1 MEVTSFLTLGKEC
14 GLQGKELLD
23 FVESREKE
31 RKEELRQ
38 QQEIERDERMKER
51 VEREK
56 EREEREKEREERE
69 KERVHEMELA
79 QVMGKG
85 NVAKNIPGNVPNMPV
100 FRADSDELDA
110 YILRFE
116 RHATLQKWPK
126 ELWACAL
133 GNLLTGRAL
142 DVYTRMCAE
151 DASDY
156 ATLKATLLQHFAL
169 TSEGFRKRFREAK
182 RGNTESYTQYAA
194 RLSSYAKRW
203 VDLSGREVSY
213 DTLHELIVMEQILEG
228 CDRSTAM
235 FIKERNPKNLSEMVV
250 LAEQYSSAHGPVAR
264 GPNRNAQQSDKSRKP
279 VYGNNQRQENSS
291 GQKWNPKCYVCGKL
305 GHVAVACPD
314 RKGGFGG
321 KKTDSSRSDTRKQT
335 GGACMV
341 GVCPERSDD
350 DGNSHSNISVG
361 GDMQSVTLQCGHKLP
376 VLSAGCTVGAHMPV
390 CDGMLNGK
398 KVTVLRDT
406 GCSTVV
412 VRTELVHESEYT
424 GESQTCV
431 LIDGTVRSVP
441 VATVEVSCPVYS
453 GTVNALCMTNPIYD
467 VIIGNI
473 SGARKLED
481 ADLERQSDTVTD
493 GEVDVGDPHD
503 DHPAEINEVV
513 FESSI
518 DDQGRTQMTSEPNG
532 EAQGASVETRGMR
545 QRKEKPW
552 RPLGST
558 GGPEITATRE
568 DIIAAQQRDD
578 SLEKLRK
585 LATEGS
591 EPKTIGKG
599 NQVRYFFN
607 NGLLFRE
614 YQSSPQARGQTYT
627 QLVVPTQFRPQVL
640 RLAHDSALAGHLK
653 ARKTMERI
661 WAHFYWPGLQSD
673 VRRYCAS
680 CDPCQRTTPKGKVG
694 KVPVVMP
701 PLIDTCF
708 RRIAVDLIGP
718 LQPVTERGNRYILT
732 IVDLATR
739 YPEAVALPGIEAER
753 VAEALMVVF
762 SRLGVPNEILSDNGT
777 QFVSG
782 VMKEVSRLLGVRQFH
797 TTPYHPMA
805 NGACERFNGTLKQM
819 LRRMCQ
825 ERPRDWDRYLPALL
839 FAYREV
845 PHESLGYSPF
855 ELMYGRA
862 VRGPLTILKEMWS
875 EEIPEEEVKSTY
887 QYVLDLQERL
897 ESTCRVAKTELES
910 SSRKYKKH
918 FDVKAKER
926 RFECGDRVLLLLPT
940 SSNKL
945 LMQWRGPYEVVG
957 KVARHNYSLQVGKK
971 KKTYHA
977 NLMKRYVE
985 RSSEQGDDVTQ
996 RDDQEDSESLPG
1008 RIDDVD
1014 DDDDH
1019 EADETSLMAGNAIQV
1034 IDDNDGDNSDSN
1046 VGISFPCLEQ
1056 TEGVDDVTFGEG
1068 IDASKQAK
1076 METLIHEFADIITD
1090 VPGRTDIIDHT
1101 VELNTR
1107 NHIRS
1112 RPYQVPQALRETIR
1126 EEVDT
1131 MMKMGIIE
1139 KSNSPYASPVV
1150 IVKKKDGKNRFCVD
1164 YRKINAATVIDNE
1177 PIPNMEEII
1186 AEVGGAEIFSK
1197 IDLCKGYWQIP
1208 VREGDRDKTAFVT
1221 PDGQYQFKVLPF
1233 GMVNAPSLFTRM
1245 MRSLLDGIPNV
1256 VHYIDDILIFSS
1268 SWEEHVQD
1276 VRRVL
1281 TALRAAHLTAKPTK
1295 CHFGCNK
1302 VEFLGHMIGEGKIS
1316 PTQEGV
1322 EKVLKAARPTTKKE
1336 VRAFIG
1342 LVAYYRKFIPNMAV
1356 IAAPL
1361 TDLTKNNAPN
1371 KVIWG
1376 DAQETAF
1383 RTLKERVSKYPI
1395 LRLPEGSK
1403 EFILRTDA
1411 SDVGIGAVLMQA
1423 HEDKLFPI
1431 QFASRKL
1438 HARERAY
1445 PIIERECL
1453 AVVWAVKKFA
1463 YYLHGRK
1470 FKLQTDHFPLATLS
1484 KTQMKN
1490 PRVMRWAL
1498 AMQAHQY
1505 HVEVI
1510 KGSDNVGADYLSRCP
1525 EGE

>member
-1 MEVTSFLTLGKEC
+1 M
-14 GLQGKELLD
+14 D
-23 FVESREKE
+23 
-31 RKEELRQ
+31 
-38 QQEIERDERMKER
+38 
-51 VEREK
+51 
-56 EREEREKEREERE
+56 
-69 KERVHEMELA
+69 LA
-79 QVMGKG
+79 QLRGKS
-85 NVAKNIPGNVPNMPV
+85 NVAKNIPNNVPNMPV

-116 RHATLQKWPK
+116 RHATLQKWPP
-126 ELWACAL
+126 EYWACAL

-142 DVYTRMCAE
+142 DVYTRMSAE

-156 ATLKATLLQHFAL
+156 ATLKAMLLQHFAL
-169 TSEGFRKRFREAK
+169 TSEGFRKRFRDAK
-182 RGNTESYTQYAA
+182 RGNAETFLQYSA
-194 RLSSYAKRW
+194 RLTSYAKRW
-203 VDLSGREVSY
+203 VELSGRDVSFE
-213 DTLHELIVMEQILEG
+213 TLLELVVMEQILEG
-228 CDRSTAM
+228 CDRSTAI
-235 FIKERNPKNLSEMVV
+235 FIKERSPKNLSELVEI
-250 LAEQYSSAHGPVAR
+250 AEQYCSAHGPVAR
-264 GPNRNAQQSDKSRKP
+264 GPNRNAQQSGKPQRPADTKPQQGHGYVSMSERKCFICDK
-279 VYGNNQRQENSS
+279 Q
-291 GQKWNPKCYVCGKL
+291 
-305 GHVAVACPD
+305 GHMAMKCPD
-314 RKGGFGG
+314 RGKRGFS
-321 KKTDSSRSDTRKQT
+321 DRRSAPSRSEPSKQT
-335 GGACMV
+335 GSACIV
-341 GVCPERSDD
+341 GVCPEGTVDD
-350 DGNSHSNISVG
+350 SSSQEVYVSVG
-361 GDMQSVTLQCGHKLP
+361 DDMKSVTLQCGHKLP
-376 VLSAGCTVGAHMPV
+376 VVSAGCTVGTGMPV
-390 CDGMLNGK
+390 CEGVLNGK
-398 KVTVLRDT
+398 SVKVLRDT

-412 VRTELVHESEYT
+412 VRANLVDKGHYT
-424 GESQTCV
+424 GECQTCV

-441 VATVEVSCPVYS
+441 VATVEVSCPVFS
-453 GTVNALCMTNPIYD
+453 GKVNALCMTNPVYD

-473 SGARKLED
+473 SGARKPEEAGVGWSAEAAED
-481 ADLERQSDTVTD
+481 DGVDDEEPHVPPDDDSD
-493 GEVDVGDPHD
+493 EDVG
-503 DHPAEINEVV
+503 AEP
-513 FESSI
+513 SI
-518 DDQGRTQMTSEPNG
+518 DDQDTSQPEPDGMTQ
-532 EAQGASVETRGMR
+532 AAAVETRGMR

-552 RPLGST
+552 KPLGST

-568 DIIAAQQRDD
+568 DIIAAQQQDV

-585 LATEGS
+585 IATEGG
-591 EPKTIGKG
+591 EPKTVGKG

-614 YQSSPQARGQTYT
+614 YRSSPQARGQLYT
-627 QLVVPTQFRPQVL
+627 QLVVPTPFRSQVL
-640 RLAHDSALAGHLK
+640 RLAHDSALSGHLK
-653 ARKTMERI
+653 AKKTTERI

-718 LQPVTERGNRYILT
+718 LTPLTERGNRYILT

-739 YPEAVALPGIEAER
+739 YPEAVALPSIEAER

-797 TTPYHPMA
+797 TSPYHPMA

-862 VRGPLTILKEMWS
+862 VRGPLTILKELWS
-875 EEIPEEEVKSTY
+875 EEISEEDVKTTY

-897 ESTCRVAKTELES
+897 ESTCRVAKTELEK

-957 KVARHNYSLQVGKK
+957 KIARNNYSLQIGKK
-971 KKTYHA
+971 RKTFHA
-977 NLMKRYVE
+977 NLMKRYIG
-985 RSSEQGDDVTQ
+985 RSSQERDDDVTQ
-996 RDDQEDSESLPG
+996 
-1008 RIDDVD
+1008 DDVD
-1014 DDDDH
+1014 EVVSEVPSQEQCVDDVTEDDNGIS
-1019 EADETSLMAGNAIQV
+1019 EQSVLTCSAIQV
-1034 IDDNDGDNSDSN
+1034 IDDSDGENGDSV
-1046 VGISFPCLEQ
+1046 VGISFPSLEQ
-1056 TEGVDDVTFGEG
+1056 TEGVNDVKFGEG
-1068 IDASKQAK
+1068 IDDSRRAEIDA
-1076 METLIHEFADIITD
+1076 LIHEFEDVLTD
-1090 VPGRTDIIDHT
+1090 LPGRTDIINHT
-1101 VELNTR
+1101 VELNTQT
-1107 NHIRS
+1107 HIRS
-1112 RPYQVPQALRETIR
+1112 RAYQVPQSLRETIR
-1126 EEVDT
+1126 KEVDT
-1131 MMKMGIIE
+1131 MLKMGIIE

-1164 YRKINAATVIDNE
+1164 YRKLNAATVIDNE

-1186 AEVGGAEIFSK
+1186 GDVGGATVFSK

-1208 VREGDRDKTAFVT
+1208 VKEEDRAKTAFVT
-1221 PDGQYQFKVLPF
+1221 PDGQYEFKVLPF
-1233 GMVNAPSLFTRM
+1233 GMVNAPALFTRM
-1245 MRSLLDGIPNV
+1245 MRNLLEGVPNV
-1256 VHYIDDILIFSS
+1256 VHYIDDILIYST
-1268 SWEEHVQD
+1268 SWEEHVND
-1276 VRRVL
+1276 VRRVFAALRGANL
-1281 TALRAAHLTAKPTK
+1281 TARPTK
-1295 CHFGCNK
+1295 CHIGCTN
-1302 VEFLGHMIGEGKIS
+1302 VEFLGHMVSEGKIQ
-1316 PTQEGV
+1316 PTKEGV
-1322 EKVLKAARPTTKKE
+1322 EKVMSAMRPTTKKE
-1336 VRAFIG
+1336 VRAFVG

-1356 IAAPL
+1356 IATPL
-1361 TDLTKNNAPN
+1361 TDLTKNNVPN
-1371 KVIWG
+1371 KVNWG
-1376 DAQETAF
+1376 DAEEAAF
-1383 RTLKERVSKYPI
+1383 RTLKVRVSKYPI
-1395 LRLPEGSK
+1395 LRLPESTK
-1403 EFILRTDA
+1403 EFVLRTDA
-1411 SDVGIGAVLMQA
+1411 SDVGIGAVLMQN

-1470 FKLQTDHFPLATLS
+1470 FRLQTDHFPLANLS

-1498 AMQAHQY
+1498 AMQAHHY

-1510 KGSDNVGADYLSRCP
+1510 KGSDNIGADYLSRCP
-1525 EGE
+1525 SVE

>member
-1 MEVTSFLTLGKEC
+1 
-14 GLQGKELLD
+14 
-23 FVESREKE
+23 
-31 RKEELRQ
+31 
-38 QQEIERDERMKER
+38 
-51 VEREK
+51 
-56 EREEREKEREERE
+56 
-69 KERVHEMELA
+69 
-79 QVMGKG
+79 
-85 NVAKNIPGNVPNMPV
+85 
-100 FRADSDELDA
+100 
-110 YILRFE
+110 
-116 RHATLQKWPK
+116 
-126 ELWACAL
+126 
-133 GNLLTGRAL
+133 
-142 DVYTRMCAE
+142 
-151 DASDY
+151 
-156 ATLKATLLQHFAL
+156 
-169 TSEGFRKRFREAK
+169 
-182 RGNTESYTQYAA
+182 
-194 RLSSYAKRW
+194 
-203 VDLSGREVSY
+203 
-213 DTLHELIVMEQILEG
+213 MEQILEG
-228 CDRSTAM
+228 CDRSIAV
-235 FIKERNPKNLSEMVV
+235 FIKERCPKNLSELVE
-250 LAEQYSSAHGPVAR
+250 LTEQYSSLHGPVAR
-264 GPNRNAQQSDKSRKP
+264 GPNRNAQQSEKSRKP
-279 VYGNNQRQENSS
+279 AYSNNKRQENNSDA
-291 GQKWNPKCYVCGKL
+291 KWKPRCYICDEL
-305 GHVAVACPD
+305 GHIAIACPD
-314 RKGGFGG
+314 RKGGKFGG
-321 KKTDSSRSDTRKQT
+321 KRADSSRLNTRKQT

-341 GVCPERSDD
+341 GVCPEKSDD
-350 DGNSHSNISVG
+350 DGNSSSSSASVG
-361 GDMQSVTLQCGHKLP
+361 DDVQSVTLQCGHKLP
-376 VLSAGCTVGAHMPV
+376 LLSAGCTVGAQMPV

-398 KVTVLRDT
+398 RVEVLRDT

-412 VRTELVHESEYT
+412 VRADLVNEGQYT

-431 LIDGTVRSVP
+431 LMDGTVRSVP
-441 VATVEVSCPVYS
+441 VATVEVSCPVFS
-453 GTVNALCMTNPIYD
+453 GKVNALCMINPIYD

-473 SGARKLED
+473 SGARKLEA
-481 ADLERQSDTVTD
+481 ADSGPTSESDTD
-493 GEVDVGDPHD
+493 GVDVEVQHVEQPVKVD
-503 DHPAEINEVV
+503 EVV
-513 FESSI
+513 SESSI
-518 DDQGRTQMTSEPNG
+518 DDQGETQMTSEQYG
-532 EAQGASVETRGMR
+532 ETQGASVETRGMR

-552 RPLGST
+552 KPLGST
-558 GGPEITATRE
+558 GGPEITATRK
-568 DIIAAQQRDD
+568 DIIAAQQQDD
-578 SLEKLRK
+578 SLEKLRTI
-585 LATEGS
+585 ASEGGG
-591 EPKTIGKG
+591 PKTVGKG
-599 NQVRYFFN
+599 NQVRYFYN

-614 YQSSPQARGQTYT
+614 YQSSPQARGQMYT
-627 QLVVPTQFRPQVL
+627 QLVVPIQFRSQVL
-640 RLAHDSALAGHLK
+640 RLAHDSALSGHLK
-653 ARKTMERI
+653 AKKTTERI

-739 YPEAVALPGIEAER
+739 YPEAVALPRIEAER

-825 ERPRDWDRYLPALL
+825 ECPRDWDRYLPALL

-862 VRGPLTILKEMWS
+862 VRGPLTILKELWS
-875 EEIPEEEVKSTY
+875 EEIPEEEVKTTY

-897 ESTCRVAKTELES
+897 ESTCRVAKTELER

-918 FDVKAKER
+918 FDVKARER

-985 RSSEQGDDVTQ
+985 RSSEEQGDDVTRVDD
-996 RDDQEDSESLPG
+996 RDVSESLPDQ
-1008 RIDDVD
+1008 DDVA

-1019 EADETSLMAGNAIQV
+1019 EVEEPTMMTGNAIQV
-1034 IDDNDGDNSDSN
+1034 IDEDEGDNYDN
-1046 VGISFPCLEQ
+1046 VIGISFPSLEQ
-1056 TEGVDDVTFGEG
+1056 TEGVNEVKYGEG
-1068 IDASKQAK
+1068 IDATNRAR
-1076 METLIHEFADIITD
+1076 METLVHEFADIITD

-1101 VELNTR
+1101 VELDTKS
-1107 NHIRS
+1107 HIRS
-1112 RPYQVPQALRETIR
+1112 RPYQVPQSLRETIR

-1131 MMKMGIIE
+1131 MTKMGIIE

-1164 YRKINAATVIDNE
+1164 YRKMNAATVIDNE

-1186 AEVGGAEIFSK
+1186 AEVGGAEVFSK

-1208 VREGDRDKTAFVT
+1208 VREEDRAKTAFVT
-1221 PDGQYQFKVLPF
+1221 PDGQYEFKVLPF
-1233 GMVNAPSLFTRM
+1233 GMVNAPALFTRM
-1245 MRSLLDGIPNV
+1245 MRNLLDGLPNV

-1268 SWEEHVQD
+1268 SWDEHLQD

-1295 CHFGCNK
+1295 CYFGCNK

-1316 PTQEGV
+1316 PTPEGI
-1322 EKVLKAARPTTKKE
+1322 EKVLRAARPTTKKE
-1336 VRAFIG
+1336 VRAFVG
-1342 LVAYYRKFIPNMAV
+1342 LVAFYRKFVPNMAV
-1356 IAAPL
+1356 LAAPL
-1361 TDLTKNNAPN
+1361 TDLTKTKAPN
-1371 KVIWG
+1371 KVIWE

-1383 RTLKERVSKYPI
+1383 QTLKERVSTFPI
-1395 LRLPEGSK
+1395 LRLPDGSK
-1403 EFILRTDA
+1403 DFVLRTDA

-1423 HEDKLFPI
+1423 HEGKLFPI

-1438 HARERAY
+1438 HAREQAY

-1470 FKLQTDHFPLATLS
+1470 FTLQTDHFPLANLS

-1510 KGSDNVGADYLSRCP
+1510 KGSDNIGADYLSRCP
-1525 EGE
+1525 AVD